1 MEPENVKERGVE
13 RLIFFT
19 DAVVAIAITVLI
31 LPLVDI
37 VTADASKSHPVTVEH
52 FLQDNVSQ
60 ILAFALSFV
69 IIARFWL
76 ANHEI
81 LADTVKTTTT
91 LMWLDLGWV
100 FTIVLLP
107 LPTEITAVYEASEL
121 TTCIYIGTC
130 FAGTLLLTAMSA
142 YLYRHPELE
151 QKDKPVSTLQIWGI
165 GSTAAAFAVAFLLAV
180 IFRNIHYWAL
190 LVLLLATPLDFL
202 VKPRL
207 RAREAARRARE
218 ADRRAT

>member
-1 MEPENVKERGVE
+1 MEAEAEKGRGVE

-19 DAVVAIAITVLI
+19 DAVAAIAITLLI
-31 LPLVDI
+31 LPLVEI
-37 VTADASKSHPVTVEH
+37 VTTDAGKGNAITVEQ
-52 FLQDNVSQ
+52 FLYNNVSQ
-60 ILAFALSFV
+60 ILAFGLSFL

-81 LADTVKTTTT
+81 LADTIKTTTV
-91 LMWLDLGWV
+91 LMWLDLAWV
-100 FTIVLLP
+100 FTIVALP
-107 LPTEITAVYEASEL
+107 LPTEITAVYPASEL

-151 QKDKPVSTLQIWGI
+151 KKDKPVSTLQIWGI

-180 IFRNIHYWAL
+180 IFPNIHYWAL
-190 LVLLLATPLDFL
+190 LVLLLATPLDFI

-207 RAREAARRARE
+207 RVREAARRAR
-218 ADRRAT
+218 